1 MGPTSRA
8 QVMGLVP
15 LDGICRRHRDDDRD
29 LSHYFYSAPRD
40 AASSKEFSLC
50 LICPNG
56 NIAFGMATNS
66 SSSTSDIIIS
76 SSSSSHQMETSHLPI
91 TTHKLN
97 GQNYLQW
104 SQSILMFIRGKEKDD
119 YITGASAAPETT
131 ASTYKSG

>member
-15 LDGICRRHRDDDRD
+15 LHGICRRHRDDDRD

-56 NIAFGMATNS
+56 NIGEMMNRDFQCNF
-66 SSSTSDIIIS
+66 
-76 SSSSSHQMETSHLPI
+76 L
-91 TTHKLN
+91 
-97 GQNYLQW
+97 
-104 SQSILMFIRGKEKDD
+104 
-119 YITGASAAPETT
+119 
-131 ASTYKSG
+131 KS